1 MPQGTQRHCGGEWTA
16 DQRSYEAGAISHSQW
31 YQDEQRDG
39 RPRAAAAAAMGKSPC
54 KGCGNAGGIWGP
66 GEYRKGSLGA
76 PGDGKWRSTPSLLA
90 TAMCSSQWWS
100 AYSLR
105 VERMNAFPANRRPEH
120 RAGSPDFSTRSICA
134 FLGWGGKKGGRTTS
148 QPDRGRRDAS
158 RCLYNPSVRIPRHS
172 AAASAQRGILSPGLP
187 LSRLIASISPS
198 QSHHTRPPRHPES
211 YPICTISPWRIR
223 VAPLDE
229 APQPQPNPWQASRDP
244 SAPCSATRI
253 CSRELLRRR
262 SPTRA
267 RSRSRSL
274 IAR

>member
-1 MPQGTQRHCGGEWTA
+1 MDRGSTIVRGWRHLTLTVVSG
-16 DQRSYEAGAISHSQW
+16 

-39 RPRAAAAAAMGKSPC
+39 RPRAAAAAAAMGKSPC

-100 AYSLR
+100 AYSLP

-134 FLGWGGKKGGRTTS
+134 FLGWGGRKGGRTTLAAR
-148 QPDRGRRDAS
+148 PRPS
-158 RCLYNPSVRIPRHS
+158 RCFALSLQPFRSHPP
-172 AAASAQRGILSPGLP
+172 AQRSGQRTPRNTLSRTPALSPDCLP
-187 LSRLIASISPS
+187 LSFTVTPLETTQTPRELPYL
-198 QSHHTRPPRHPES
+198 HH
-211 YPICTISPWRIR
+211 SPWRIR

-267 RSRSRSL
+267 RTHNRSL